1 MKLRCII
8 CLLSIIAA
16 VPPSQAQTPDKTTQA
31 KLQAAQAEN
40 KTLRKL
46 VSDLTELNN
55 GLSAEV
61 EAMRQVMDKIEK
73 KKLQA
78 AAKRDDRTM
87 DYKLV
92 AAENKMLKSRIRSL
106 LKSGGKPTT
115 QPARST
121 NSSKHVRQISIS
133 LPEDYWE
140 WWLDDPIQLTEHIA
154 LRRKLTPL
162 DVDHS
167 IDAWLTRRNGFAGKR
182 VKWAMKLVS
191 GSITS
196 KVKVDAALKQAKK
209 DLDDTLSA
217 AVYGKSAAKMLDNSR
232 YKDGRITA
240 RNLTQPVKKTTKKA
254 PKINAASASAY
265 ARPTR
270 TDLHKKIRD
279 LQQQIELYQQ
289 ASKAGGITTIHAVA
303 GNIAVKMS
311 LPGKRFAG
319 LSLKTRPGVQIVGHI
334 LSASPKAGYFAGRK
348 DNMIQFVVTGSCNLT
363 QPKSSDKSKN

>member
-16 VPPSQAQTPDKTTQA
+16 APQSQAQTPDKTIQA
-31 KLQAAQAEN
+31 QLQTAQAEN

-46 VSDLTELNN
+46 VSELTTLNK

-73 KKLQA
+73 DKLKT
-78 AAKRDDRTM
+78 AAKREDRTM

-92 AAENKMLKSRIRSL
+92 EAENKMPKAKIRSL

-115 QPARST
+115 RPAAPIG
-121 NSSKHVRQISIS
+121 SSKHVRQISIS

-140 WWLDDPIQLTEHIA
+140 WWLDDPNLLTEHIT

-182 VKWAMKLVS
+182 VKWTLKLVS
-191 GSITS
+191 GAITS
-196 KVKVDAALKQAKK
+196 KEKVDKALKKAKK
-209 DLDDTLSA
+209 DLDDTLGA
-217 AVYGKSAAKMLDNSR
+217 AVYGKSAARPLDNSKYQDR
-232 YKDGRITA
+232 RIAA
-240 RNLTQPVKKTTKKA
+240 RVRTQPVKKPTKKA
-254 PKINAASASAY
+254 PKINEIPVSAY
-265 ARPTR
+265 TRPTR

-289 ASKAGGITTIHAVA
+289 ASKAGGITTIHAVG

-311 LPGKRFAG
+311 LPGKRFEK
-319 LSLKTRPGVQIVGHI
+319 LSLKTKPSVQIVGHI

-363 QPKSSDKSKN
+363 QPKSSGKSQN